1 MGRSYV
7 VQEAP
12 YGLAIRFENFK
23 FIPPGLIRERVGIGR
38 WKQTD
43 VPKPGFLFDLSNDI
57 NEDTNLSSIY
67 PNRVREINELLIN
80 IRSRKN

>member
-1 MGRSYV
+1 M

-23 FIPPGLIRERVGIGR
+23 FIPPGIFVKSWNRKVEAD
-38 WKQTD
+38 K
-43 VPKPGFLFDLSNDI
+43 VPKPGFFWFSNDI